1 MQEMMSKEFQKRG
14 KDVKRER
21 EISKIMCMEK
31 KRKKEREREK
41 EKKRKERERER
52 EREREETQERY
63 EEG

>member
-52 EREREETQERY
+52 ERERRNTRKV
-63 EEG
+63 